1 VIEAV
6 ILIAARLA
14 VIIFPAFS
22 SALFVLMPGWLLII
36 SLLLVVYFMMEGVSK
51 TVFALT
57 IRSLK
62 IWLWLWLWLWVL
74 ASAILSVRLS
84 MLPWASIPITALWLV
99 GLLPGIP
106 LIPVGTSPGD
116 MAMFQHRRETV

>member
-1 VIEAV
+1 M
-6 ILIAARLA
+6 IAARLA

-62 IWLWLWLWLWVL
+62 IWLWVL
-74 ASAILSVRLS
+74 ASAILSVLLS

-116 MAMFQHRRETV
+116 MAMSQHRQETV